1 MNALRI
7 LAIIE
12 TFGHKQHLL
21 TEHLLIGRYRVSA
34 GNKLLPNLREF
45 TVCGRMRQINQH
57 VEQNVINMGMLVLF
71 TEVSPMSASLK
82 DLKIIIIEVPPHG
95 RKNKN

>member
-7 LAIIE
+7 LAITE

-45 TVCGRMRQINQH
+45 TVCGNETNKSTSRTKCNKYG
-57 VEQNVINMGMLVLF
+57 NVVLF